1 MSRLTTILIVFALS
15 LLAFAAKAVAQNETH
30 TLAMKGGETVELF
43 PVYGI
48 SNCRSTLLATPT
60 VEVLEGPPELTLSIK
75 EGMVKPRKAGCTD
88 KVKGG
93 TVVATAKDVKAPIQ
107 AKLTFRIKYKGKDG
121 DRQTGHVYNV
131 SLFPR

>member
-1 MSRLTTILIVFALS
+1 MPRSMTIITAFAFS
-15 LLAFAAKAVAQNETH
+15 LLAFAAKSVAQNESH

-43 PVYGI
+43 PVYGL
-48 SNCRSTLLATPT
+48 SNCRSALLATPT